1 MSEEKKCPRCEC
13 VKPEEEYYIRKDR
26 KGKAKLS
33 GFCKTCVCEDRIERG
48 RAFKQKRVDYKG
60 GECGR
65 CGYSAH
71 NCALDFHHNDPDEK
85 DFGIGY
91 QRRTKFDEKI
101 MAELDKCS
109 LLCSNCHREKHA
121 GVF

>member
-1 MSEEKKCPRCEC
+1 VTKECPRCRE
-13 VKPEEEYYIRKDR
+13 VKSESEYYIRKDR
-26 KGKAKLS
+26 KGGASLS
-33 GFCKTCVCEDRIERG
+33 GYCKACVCQERVERG
-48 RAFKQKRVDYKG
+48 QIFKQKCVDYKG
-60 GECGR
+60 GKCER

-71 NCALDFHHNDPDEK
+71 NCALDFHHNDPEEK

-91 QRRTKFDEKI
+91 QRRTKFDDKI